1 MAIKQTM
8 KISELLAHLNTF
20 NPDDDLFFASGELT
34 FYRTK
39 RRGDHLVQIE
49 FNEVIKAD
57 GLVEFSDDLTL
68 KRINK

>member
-1 MAIKQTM
+1 MAIKNTI
-8 KISELLAHLNTF
+8 KISELIKHLSVF

-39 RRGDHLVQIE
+39 KRGDHLVQIE

-57 GLVEFSDDLTL
+57 GLVKFSEVSECD
-68 KRINK
+68 